1 MPTITFDGVSKS
13 FGANRVIK
21 AFTATVPD
29 KDFLVLLG
37 PSGCGKSTML
47 RMIAG
52 LTDISSGELRFD
64 DALVNNLSPK
74 KRNIAFVFQ
83 SYALYPHM
91 SVRSNIAFPLI
102 MDHFRW
108 WHHIPIVGGLARR
121 SILKR
126 PDVSKKID
134 EVAGMLE
141 LTEYLDR
148 KPKALSG
155 GQRQRV
161 ALGRSLV
168 REPAVYLLDEP
179 LSNLDAKL
187 RAQMRAE
194 ISALHGRVKKTFI
207 YVTHDQV
214 EAMTMGTRIIVL
226 NDGGIQ
232 QYGTP
237 KEIYDE
243 PANVFVASFIGS
255 PPMNL
260 FAAEVREGGLVVAGL
275 AMASSGEIAS
285 RLRALGQFTIQLG
298 VRAEKISVHAGKER
312 VGEGLAAYVAVVEH
326 LGSETITGFKF
337 GTLGEHSEV
346 GAAASRDLYYAKLIG
361 DVPFTVGQACQIG
374 FDIAD
379 AVWFDSASG
388 QRVDLSKPR
397 LTVGP
402 LAIRS

>member
-13 FGANRVIK
+13 FGPTRVIK
-21 AFTATVPD
+21 EFNATVPD

-52 LTDISSGELRFD
+52 LTDITSGELRFD
-64 DALVNNLSPK
+64 DTTVNNLTPK

-91 SVRSNIAFPLI
+91 SVRSNIAFPLV
-102 MDHFRW
+102 MDNFRW

-121 SILKR
+121 AILKR
-126 PDVSKKID
+126 KDIAEKID
-134 EVAGMLE
+134 QVAGMLE
-141 LTEYLDR
+141 LTDYLDR

-161 ALGRSLV
+161 ALARSLI

-187 RAQMRAE
+187 RSQMRAE
-194 ISALHGRVKKTFI
+194 ISALHARVQKTFI

-226 NDGGIQ
+226 NDGVVQ

-237 KEIYDE
+237 KEIYDK
-243 PANVFVASFIGS
+243 PANVFVARFIGA
-255 PPMNL
+255 PPMNV
-260 FAAEVREGGLVVAGL
+260 FAAELSDEGIVVGDLTVPNSREVA
-275 AMASSGEIAS
+275 A
-285 RLRALGQFTIQLG
+285 RLLALGRTRIQLG
-298 VRAEKISVHAGKER
+298 MRAEKISIHSSTDPVSNAFP
-312 VGEGLAAYVAVVEH
+312 AAVSVVEH
-326 LGSETITGFKF
+326 LGSETVVGFKF
-337 GTLGEHSEV
+337 GAPSKQTAV
-346 GAAASRDLYYAKLIG
+346 GAAASRDLYYAKLTG
-361 DVPFTVGQACQIG
+361 DVALTIGQAVQAS
-374 FDIAD
+374 FDLAD
-379 AVWFDSASG
+379 TVWFDGDSG
-388 QRVDLSKPR
+388 ERIDLENLSTVSPVR
-397 LTVGP
+397 LN
-402 LAIRS
+402 